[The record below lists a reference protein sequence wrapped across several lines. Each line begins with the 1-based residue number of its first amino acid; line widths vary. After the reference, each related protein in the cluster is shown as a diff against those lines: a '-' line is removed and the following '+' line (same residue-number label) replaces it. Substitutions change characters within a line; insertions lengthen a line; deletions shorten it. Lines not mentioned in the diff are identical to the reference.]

1 MRGRHVFASCAL
13 KRPSVAASASWW
25 SVLRGVHVSYF
36 TPMCAG
42 LFCGTITA
50 HMSGKPRIANLVVV
64 PRTTT
69 EWLAANAPK
78 LRQNELGLNT
88 DTGEERWGPGYWGSL
103 TSHNGQ
109 EHETVQVV
117 AATTA
122 NITIATALNA
132 GDTLDGVTLAAGDKV
147 LVKDQSTASQNGI
160 YTVGTSPAR
169 NGSFDSWNEH
179 LNALVKVTGGSTN
192 GGKYYRCTVA
202 SGGTLGTT
210 DITFVEVPIRGNF
223 KLGTRSQIASLNAG
237 SSSEAGTTMG
247 VFERAD
253 GSLVK
258 MTLTQ
263 LKSSI
268 NALP

>member
-1 MRGRHVFASCAL
+1 MRGRPPFAAHAL
-13 KRPSVAASASWW
+13 ERPSVAAFTSWC

-36 TPMCAG
+36 APMCAG

-147 LVKDQSTASQNGI
+147 LVKNQSTASQNGI
-160 YTVGTSPAR
+160 YTVAASPAR

-179 LNALVKVTGGSTN
+179 LNALVKVNGGSTN
-192 GGKYYRCTVA
+192 GGKYFRCTVS
-202 SGGTLGTT
+202 SGGTLDTT
-210 DITFVEVPIRGNF
+210 DITFVEVPIRGNL
-223 KLGTRSQIASLNAG
+223 KLGTRSQLATLNAG
-237 SSSEAGTTMG
+237 GGTEAGTG
-247 VFERAD
+247 LVLLERAD
-253 GSLVK
+253 GSLYK
-258 MTLTQ
+258 LSLTN
-263 LKSSI
+263 LKASL